1 MRGRLLEVLH
11 RKGKNSRHK
20 SGTSTL
26 RGSTTNQ
33 RSRVRARSDSWRGVG
48 IDAGWRASR
57 AEWRGTCGASAPI
70 RAVAF
75 GSLASCVLDLQ
86 RHREECSHC

>member
-48 IDAGWRASR
+48 IDAHPPTQASGMNAQDVRGNVTWR
-57 AEWRGTCGASAPI
+57 
-70 RAVAF
+70 V
-75 GSLASCVLDLQ
+75 
-86 RHREECSHC
+86 